1 MLFKSKKL
9 NNEELKEFKKLRKT
23 KDYFCWTCFE
33 NGTLSKN
40 TSGIYAIYLPVKSKD
55 IKETIPV
62 YIGQSID
69 IKTRWQQ
76 HQKQLLKTN
85 INDNKRTYVKMITF
99 AKTHKKDIFDYR
111 FVILETTS
119 KNKKKLDIAEK
130 KYIELYGS
138 FNYGFNNTGGNY

>member
-1 MLFKSKKL
+1 MKRTNKK
-9 NNEELKEFKKLRKT
+9 ELKEFKKLRKR
-23 KDYFCWTCFE
+23 KDYYCWSCFD
-33 NGTLSKN
+33 NGSLQKG
-40 TSGIYAIYLPVKSKD
+40 TSGIYAIYLPIKGKN

-69 IKTRWQQ
+69 IKSRWLQ
-76 HQKQLLKTN
+76 HQKQLLNSDTK
-85 INDNKRTYVKMITF
+85 KRTYIKMRTF
-99 AKTHKKDIFDYR
+99 AKTRRRTDVFDYR

-119 KNKKKLDIAEK
+119 KNKKKLDAAEK